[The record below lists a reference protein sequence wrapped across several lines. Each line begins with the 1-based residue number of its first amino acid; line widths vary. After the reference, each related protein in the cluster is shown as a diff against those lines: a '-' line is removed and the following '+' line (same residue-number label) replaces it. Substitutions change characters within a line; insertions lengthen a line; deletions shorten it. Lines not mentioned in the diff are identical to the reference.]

1 MTAKHESAG
10 DVDAAI
16 DGLYHVDQL
25 TANRNALASQ
35 LRKAGQGDEAERVKA
50 LSKPSVTAWAV
61 NQAWWR
67 DQPRFQ
73 AMLDAGDALRE
84 AHIARLRGQ

>member
-16 DGLYHVDQL
+16 DGLYQVDQF

-50 LSKPSVTAWAV
+50 LSKPSVTA
-61 NQAWWR
+61 
-67 DQPRFQ
+67 
-73 AMLDAGDALRE
+73 
-84 AHIARLRGQ
+84 